1 MGVTQV
7 PYFIAQIKSRSFP
20 FTKILL
26 LSFIIPIVAF
36 SSLVSGAEMDLSEQ
50 LEGDQQVRAREIGIA
65 PGIFQPGKYNAIT
78 DVDGVLVGQLTLI
91 QGDDVRTGVTAVLP
105 HGGNLYQDK
114 VPAAVVVGNGYGKM
128 MGSTQIME
136 LGEIE
141 TPILLT
147 NTLSVPQAADAIID
161 WTLAQD
167 GNEKVVSVNAVVGET
182 NDSRLNNIRKRV
194 IKLEDMIKSI
204 SGARSGPVEEGAV
217 GAGTGTSAF
226 GWKGGIGT
234 SSRVLP
240 EALGG
245 YTVGVL
251 VQSNYGGVLQIDGAP
266 VGETLGGYYLEDHVR
281 SEKADGSIMMIVA
294 TDAPLSDRNLTRL
307 ASRALAGLAR
317 TGSSMT
323 NGSGDYVISFST
335 ADAVRRTPTRRS
347 EVSTLIE
354 LPNGSISPLFQAII
368 ETTEEAIYNSML
380 MAVTVKGYDSRTG
393 EARVIKAL
401 PVDSVK
407 AIYRKHS
414 GEVD

>member
-1 MGVTQV
+1 LLTGVTQV
-7 PYFIAQIKSRSFP
+7 SYSFAYIKDRSFSFASVLIL
-20 FTKILL
+20 FTV
-26 LSFIIPIVAF
+26 FITGF
-36 SSLVSGAEMDLSEQ
+36 SSLVLAVEADMGRQMES
-50 LEGDQQVRAREIGIA
+50 DQQVRAREIGIA

-78 DVDGVLVGQLTLI
+78 DIDGVLVGQLTLI
-91 QGDDVRTGVTAVLP
+91 QGDDVRTGVTAILP

-114 VPAAVVVGNGYGKM
+114 VPAGVVIGNGYGKM

-147 NTLSVPQAADAIID
+147 NTLSVPQAADAIIN

-167 GNEKVVSVNAVVGET
+167 GNEKVASVNAVVGET

-194 IKLEDMIKSI
+194 ITSEDMIKSI
-204 SGARSGPVEEGAV
+204 LSARSGPVEEGAV

-240 EALGG
+240 ESLGG
-245 YTVGVL
+245 YSIGVL

-266 VGETLGGYYLEDHVR
+266 IGETLGEYYLKDHVE

-307 ASRALAGLAR
+307 ADRALAGLAR

-335 ADAVRRTPTRRS
+335 ANTVRRTPARRF
-347 EVSTLIE
+347 EVSTLTE
-354 LPNGSISPLFQAII
+354 LPNGKISPLFQAVI
-368 ETTEEAIYNSML
+368 EATEEAIYNSML
-380 MAVTVKGYDSRTG
+380 MAITVKGYDSRTG
-393 EARVIKAL
+393 KTRVIKAL
-401 PVDSVK
+401 PVDRVK
-407 AIYRKHS
+407 AIYQKHS
-414 GEVD
+414 RY

>member
-1 MGVTQV
+1 M
-7 PYFIAQIKSRSFP
+7 
-20 FTKILL
+20 
-26 LSFIIPIVAF
+26 LSFTVLMTGF
-36 SSLVSGAEMDLSEQ
+36 SSLAFSADLNMTNQ
-50 LEGDQQVRAREIGIA
+50 IEGEEQVRAREIGIT
-65 PGIFQPGKYNAIT
+65 PGIFHPGEYNAIT
-78 DVDGVLVGQLTLI
+78 DVHGVLVGQVTLI

-114 VPAAVVVGNGYGKM
+114 VPAGVVIGNGYGKM

-147 NTLSVPQAADAIID
+147 NTLSVPQAADAIIS

-167 GNEKVVSVNAVVGET
+167 GNEKVVSINAVVGET
-182 NDSRLNNIRKRV
+182 NDSRLNNIRKRA
-194 IKLEDMIKSI
+194 IKSGDMIKSI
-204 SGARSGPVEEGAV
+204 SSARSGPVEEGAV

-226 GWKGGIGT
+226 GWKGGIG
-234 SSRVLP
+234 SCSRVLP
-240 EALGG
+240 ESLGG
-245 YTVGVL
+245 YTIGVL

-266 VGETLGGYYLEDHVR
+266 VGETLGGYYLEDQVE
-281 SEKADGSIMMIVA
+281 SEKADGSIMVIVA

-335 ADAVRRTPTRRS
+335 ADTVRRTPMRRS
-347 EVSTLIE
+347 KASTLTE
-354 LPNGSISPLFQAII
+354 LPNGSISPLFQAVI
-368 ETTEEAIYNSML
+368 EATEEAIYNSML
-380 MAVTVKGYDSRTG
+380 MAVTVKGYDSRT
-393 EARVIKAL
+393 EEVRVIKAV
-401 PVDSVK
+401 PVDRVK
-407 AIYRKHS
+407 AIYLKHS